1 MKLKYYLNNTEISSK
16 EYVERVIDDAKY
28 YSESKTTALRIVR
41 ENRQEA
47 RSEKENVWRL
57 QNGDA
62 LIIRN
67 E

>member
-16 EYVERVIDDAKY
+16 EYVDRIIMDAEC

-47 RSEKENVWRL
+47 RSEKENVWIL

-62 LIIRN
+62 LSIRN